1 MAATEFNGYA
11 DQVAVPATN
20 VIPIPA
26 RMSFDE
32 AAAVPINYATAWSAL
47 IDHGNLQPGGR
58 VLIHAAAGGV
68 GIAATQIAKRFG
80 AEVYGTASPAKHGA
94 IARIGVDHA
103 IDYRTNGWDGRLP
116 SFDIVLDAVGGK
128 SFRTSYELLRPGG
141 RLVAYGASSVVSG
154 SRRNLFAALRMLR
167 GMPRFKLI
175 PQMHES
181 KSVIGLNMLSEWRER
196 GSIGYWARPLREL
209 LDDGTINPVVADTF
223 DFEHAGDAQEMLVQR
238 RNVGKVVL
246 AACAPCSP
254 TAPPRRLPR
263 ARPH

>member
-1 MAATEFNGYA
+1 
-11 DQVAVPATN
+11 
-20 VIPIPA
+20 
-26 RMSFDE
+26 
-32 AAAVPINYATAWSAL
+32 VPINYATAWSAL
-47 IDHGNLQPGGR
+47 IDHGNLQPGAR

-80 AEVYGTASPAKHGA
+80 ADVYGTASPAKHGA
-94 IARIGVDHA
+94 IAGIGVDHA
-103 IDYRTNGWDGRLP
+103 IDYRTNGWERHLP
-116 SFDIVLDAVGGK
+116 NFDIVLDAVGGK

-154 SRRNLFAALRMLR
+154 SRRNLLAALRTLR

-175 PQMHES
+175 PQMHDS

-196 GSIGYWARPLREL
+196 GSIDYWARPLREL

-246 AACAPCSP
+246 AA
-254 TAPPRRLPR
+254 
-263 ARPH
+263 